1 MSKSK
6 KVPCSFWALR
16 KVREETE
23 EVMFAETTF
32 FSLCLTMLKASEQW
46 EVEVIEEEEIEER
59 RERVE
64 RRGLEFEALKGE
76 KNAVEGEQHG
86 VEKINIVFILWR

>member
-1 MSKSK
+1 MIK

-32 FSLCLTMLKASEQW
+32 FSLGLTMLKASEQW
-46 EVEVIEEEEIEER
+46 EVEVIEEEEEIEER